1 MNDLRVGSAI
11 RSVRV
16 RRRLRQIDVAALA
29 GVSDSLISRIERGH
43 LDEMTVG
50 SIRAVAAALEIRID
64 LTARWRAG
72 DLDRLLNARHSEL
85 HELVARRFAKQLPDW
100 VLQPEVSFAIYGE
113 RGIIDILAWHPR
125 LRALLVIELKTDVAD
140 VNELVGTVDRK
151 GRHAIRIA
159 IDRGW
164 IRPRDPPPTVSIW
177 VIVANGHTNRR
188 RIQAHGSML
197 RAAFLSM
204 DGRSGPG
211 CGGRID
217 PCGHC
222 RSGQIPAQRRFAA
235 ASAQCV
241 GYDGPMVAALSVAH
255 KLEGADRR
263 LDRRYPTPRWNLA
276 TSAGP
281 RGARACGGRSGRG

>member
-197 RAAFLSM
+197 RAAFPVN
-204 DGRSGPG
+204 GRSIG
-211 CGGRID
+211 
-217 PCGHC
+217 
-222 RSGQIPAQRRFAA
+222 AWLRRPDRP
-235 ASAQCV
+235 V
-241 GYDGPMVAALSVAH
+241 RALSFWPDSGPATVRRS
-255 KLEGADRR
+255 LSPVRR
-263 LDRRYPTPRWNLA
+263 LRRAN
-276 TSAGP
+276 GGCVE
-281 RGARACGGRSGRG
+281 RGSQTRRRGSPP